1 MGRNLCCHDYHPNR
15 MHTREPNDHVI
26 HDIVDD
32 VHMEGK
38 YLYKGARK
46 TNGNVNTFKTSDK
59 QAINMIAGALHVLKA
74 LTQSMH
80 LLKRTISVLFPIE

>member
-1 MGRNLCCHDYHPNR
+1 MR
-15 MHTREPNDHVI
+15 PNDPVI
-26 HDIVDD
+26 HDIVDN
-32 VHMEGK
+32 VGMEGK

-46 TNGNVNTFKTSDK
+46 INGNVNTFITLDE
-59 QAINMIAGALHVLKA
+59 QAINMIAGVLHVLKA

>member
-1 MGRNLCCHDYHPNR
+1 

-38 YLYKGARK
+38 YIYIYIYIYKGARK
-46 TNGNVNTFKTSDK
+46 TNGNVDTFITSDK

-74 LTQSMH
+74 LTPSTH
-80 LLKRTISVLFPIE
+80 LLKRTISVLFSI

>member
-1 MGRNLCCHDYHPNR
+1 M
-15 MHTREPNDHVI
+15 I

-32 VHMEGK
+32 VRMEGM
-38 YLYKGARK
+38 Y
-46 TNGNVNTFKTSDK
+46 TFITSDK

-74 LTQSMH
+74 LTQSMQ

>member
-1 MGRNLCCHDYHPNR
+1 

-46 TNGNVNTFKTSDK
+46 TNGNVNTFITSDK
-59 QAINMIAGALHVLKA
+59 QAINMIAGALHVLKFKA
-74 LTQSMH
+74 LTPSMH